1 MHSVP
6 LSEFLIRIKDSLA
19 AGESMATVYNPL
31 SLNDL
36 VERSEPSFLKTMPT
50 RIKSDL
56 FKNIDDHISDGGDWD
71 VELMTSLKNI

>member
-19 AGESMATVYNPL
+19 AGENMATVYNPL

-36 VERSEPSFLKTMPT
+36 VERNEPSFLMTMPA

-56 FKNIDDHISDGGDWD
+56 FKNIGAHISGGSDW
-71 VELMTSLKNI
+71 VVQIMT